1 MRAVDSFCPSKT
13 CSLIVQAKTQLYTKW
28 HSPTLINF
36 YHFTLEKSCTDEN
49 LEESFL
55 MENPS
60 LAQTVVDIAVATM
73 ELLEDLGKKKDVQ
86 FIVIFVNMETKY

>member
-1 MRAVDSFCPSKT
+1 M
-13 CSLIVQAKTQLYTKW
+13 I
-28 HSPTLINF
+28 
-36 YHFTLEKSCTDEN
+36 

-60 LAQTVVDIAVATM
+60 LAQAVVDIAVAIM
-73 ELLEDLGKKKDVQ
+73 DLLEDLGKKKDVQ